1 MEIINQSVEQIL
13 VKEFDGKQIYTF
25 VWKDKPC
32 WIANQ
37 IAGLFGYADS
47 SKTIQDC
54 IKAEEFGI
62 EQEYDV
68 LKGNEFN
75 DFVTTLNVV
84 ANNIV
89 SNKARSITIF
99 YEDGLYGFLQY
110 TNKPVGIK
118 FRKWLRTEVLPSIRK
133 HGAYMTNE
141 ALEKAIN
148 DPDWTIQLLTELKIE
163 RATKEKLRIE
173 QEKNKPKI
181 ELANAIEC
189 SSSSILIAQ
198 LSKILNQNGVDIG
211 QNRLFEWMRN
221 NEYLIKKKR
230 ADHNSPTQ
238 KSMDLKVLEIS
249 ESTGIDKDGNTVIR
263 HTPIITGKGQ
273 IYFVNKILKENNKVL
288 KRFMINNDYIKGI
301 MVEIGKTYAIYDH
314 EYYGFI
320 GTLKSVRNEKIR
332 VEEIGDVSR
341 SRDIPV
347 CMIDYIEEASK
358 EDMDKY
364 LSK

>member
-1 MEIINQSVEQIL
+1 MMNNLQIFKNNDFGEIRTVEIKNEPYFVATDIAKALGYKDTTSAIKQHCKWV
-13 VKEFDGKQIYTF
+13 VKHHIPHPQ
-25 VWKDKPC
+25 
-32 WIANQ
+32 
-37 IAGLFGYADS
+37 
-47 SKTIQDC
+47 SKTKTLEVNIIPEGDTYRL
-54 IKAEEFGI
+54 ITNSELPSAE
-62 EQEYDV
+62 
-68 LKGNEFN
+68 
-75 DFVTTLNVV
+75 
-84 ANNIV
+84 
-89 SNKARSITIF
+89 
-99 YEDGLYGFLQY
+99 
-110 TNKPVGIK
+110 K
-118 FRKWLRTEVLPSIRK
+118 FEHWVFDEVLPSLRK
-133 HGAYMTNE
+133 HGTYMTNG

-148 DPDWTIQLLTELKIE
+148 DPDWTIQLLTELKRE
-163 RATKEKLRIE
+163 RATKEKLRVE

-249 ESTGIDKDGNTVIR
+249 ESTGVDKDGNIVIR
-263 HTPIITGKGQ
+263 QTPIVTGKGQ
-273 IYFVNKILKENNKVL
+273 IYFVNKILRENNKVL
-288 KRFMINNDYIKGI
+288 KRFMINNDYIRGI

-320 GTLKSVRNEKIR
+320 GILKSVRNEKIR

-358 EDMDKY
+358 EDIDKY

>member
-32 WIANQ
+32 WIASQ

-47 SKTIQDC
+47 SKTIFQC
-54 IKAEEFGI
+54 IETEEFKI
-62 EQEYDV
+62 EKEYEV
-68 LKGNEFN
+68 LKGEELRKFK
-75 DFVTTLNVV
+75 DTTLEVMP
-84 ANNIV
+84 
-89 SNKARSITIF
+89 SLKYTSSLTIF

-148 DPDWTIQLLTELKIE
+148 DPDWTIQLLTELKRE
-163 RATKEKLRIE
+163 RATKEKLRVE
-173 QEKNKPKI
+173 QEKNKSKI

-249 ESTGIDKDGNTVIR
+249 ESTGIDKDGNVIIR
-263 HTPIITGKGQ
+263 QTPVVTGKGQ
-273 IYFVNKILKENNKVL
+273 IYFVNKILRENNKVL
-288 KRFMINNDYIKGI
+288 KRFMINNDYIKGV
-301 MVEIGKTYAIYDH
+301 MVEIGKIYSIYDN

-320 GTLKSVRNEKIR
+320 GKLKSVRNEKIR

-358 EDMDKY
+358 EEINKY

>member
-1 MEIINQSVEQIL
+1 MEIINREDEKRVISFNNELFGEIRT
-13 VKEFDGKQIYTF
+13 VKIDGKLYF
-25 VWKDKPC
+25 VATD
-32 WIANQ
+32 IAK
-37 IAGLFGYADS
+37 ALGYAKPNNAIERHCRYTLKQGIPHPQ
-47 SKTIQDC
+47 SKTKTLEVNIIPEGDVYRL
-54 IKAEEFGI
+54 ITNSELPSAE
-62 EQEYDV
+62 
-68 LKGNEFN
+68 
-75 DFVTTLNVV
+75 
-84 ANNIV
+84 
-89 SNKARSITIF
+89 
-99 YEDGLYGFLQY
+99 
-110 TNKPVGIK
+110 K
-118 FRKWLRTEVLPSIRK
+118 FERWVFDEVLPSIRK

-148 DPDWTIQLLTELKIE
+148 DPDWTIQLLTELKKE
-163 RATKEKLRIE
+163 RATKEKLRVG
-173 QEKNKPKI
+173 QEKNKSKI
-181 ELANAIEC
+181 ELANAILA

-249 ESTGIDKDGNTVIR
+249 ESAGIDKEGNIVIR
-263 HTPIITGKGQ
+263 QTPVVTGKGQ
-273 IYFVNKILKENNKVL
+273 IYFVNKILRENNKVL
-288 KRFMINNDYIKGI
+288 KRFMINNDYIRGV

-320 GTLKSVRNEKIR
+320 GILKSVRNEKIR

-341 SRDIPV
+341 SRDIPI
-347 CMIDYIEEASK
+347 CMIDCIEEASK
-358 EDMDKY
+358 EDIDKY

>member
-1 MEIINQSVEQIL
+1 MEIINRENEKRIISFNNE
-13 VKEFDGKQIYTF
+13 
-25 VWKDKPC
+25 
-32 WIANQ
+32 
-37 IAGLFGYADS
+37 LFGEIRTIRIENEPYFVATDIAKALGYKDTTNAIKQHCKWVVKHHIPHPQ
-47 SKTIQDC
+47 SKTKTLEVNIIPEGDMYRL
-54 IKAEEFGI
+54 ITNSELPSAE
-62 EQEYDV
+62 
-68 LKGNEFN
+68 
-75 DFVTTLNVV
+75 
-84 ANNIV
+84 
-89 SNKARSITIF
+89 
-99 YEDGLYGFLQY
+99 
-110 TNKPVGIK
+110 K
-118 FRKWLRTEVLPSIRK
+118 FERWVFDEVLPSIRE

-148 DPDWTIQLLTELKIE
+148 DPDWTIKLLTELKKE
-163 RATKEKLRIE
+163 RATKEKLKVE

-181 ELANAIEC
+181 ELANAIES

-221 NEYLIKKKR
+221 NEYLIRKKR

-238 KSMDLKVLEIS
+238 KSMDLKVLEVS

-263 HTPIITGKGQ
+263 QTPVVTGKGQ

-288 KRFMINNDYIKGI
+288 KRFMINNDYIRGV

-320 GTLKSVRNEKIR
+320 GILKSVRNEKIR
-332 VEEIGDVSR
+332 VEKIGDVSS
-341 SRDIPV
+341 SRDIPI

-358 EDMDKY
+358 EDINKY

>member
-1 MEIINQSVEQIL
+1 MEIINREDEKRVISFNNELFGEIRTIEVENKPYFVATDIAKVLGYVKPNNAIQTHCRCTLKHHIPHPQS
-13 VKEFDGKQIYTF
+13 
-25 VWKDKPC
+25 KDKILEVNIIPESDLYRL
-32 WIANQ
+32 IMNSR
-37 IAGLFGYADS
+37 LPN
-47 SKTIQDC
+47 
-54 IKAEEFGI
+54 AE
-62 EQEYDV
+62 
-68 LKGNEFN
+68 
-75 DFVTTLNVV
+75 
-84 ANNIV
+84 
-89 SNKARSITIF
+89 
-99 YEDGLYGFLQY
+99 
-110 TNKPVGIK
+110 K
-118 FRKWLRTEVLPSIRK
+118 FENWVFDEVLPAIRK

-148 DPDWTIQLLTELKIE
+148 DPDWTIQLLTELKNE
-163 RATKEKLRIE
+163 RATKEKLRVE
-173 QEKNKPKI
+173 QEKNKPKL

-249 ESTGIDKDGNTVIR
+249 ESAGIDKEGNIVIR
-263 HTPIITGKGQ
+263 QTPVVTGKGQ
-273 IYFVNKILKENNKVL
+273 IYFVNKILRENNKVL
-288 KRFMINNDYIKGI
+288 KRFMINNDYIKGV
-301 MVEIGKTYAIYDH
+301 MVEIGKIYAIYDH

-320 GTLKSVRNEKIR
+320 GILKSVRNEKIR

-341 SRDIPV
+341 SRDIPI
-347 CMIDYIEEASK
+347 CMIDYIEEANK
-358 EDMDKY
+358 EDINKY